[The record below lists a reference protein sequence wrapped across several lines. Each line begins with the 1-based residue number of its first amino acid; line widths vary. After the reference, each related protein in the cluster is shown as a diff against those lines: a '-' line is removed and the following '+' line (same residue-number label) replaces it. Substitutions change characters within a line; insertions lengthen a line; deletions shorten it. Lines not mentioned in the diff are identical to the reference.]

1 MRLLIIGMETH
12 LQTREEELEKTV
24 NVAKEKEK
32 QLVALKKAELASWTA
47 WMETLLVL

>member
-24 NVAKEKEK
+24 SLAEQKEQK
-32 QLVALKKAELASWTA
+32 LAALKKAALSS
-47 WMETLLVL
+47 